1 MKPFLEALDE
11 RVLVCDGAMGTM
23 LYAKGIFINRC
34 FDALN
39 LTEPGRVAEVHQEYV
54 RAGADVLETNTFG
67 ANRIKLRGFGLADR
81 LRDINVEGA
90 RLARTAA
97 SGQAYVAGAI
107 GPLGIRIEPWGK
119 TGKDEAEAYFREQA
133 EALLA
138 GGVDLFILET
148 FRDVSE
154 LLAAIAAVRGACDL
168 PVIAQMTIEE
178 DGNSLDGTPP
188 EQFAPALEPYAD
200 VVGVNC
206 SIGPAPMLETIE
218 RMAAITRARLS
229 AQPNAGRP
237 RDIEGRNIYLSSPEY
252 IASYARR
259 FMSHGVRLVGGCC
272 GTTPEHIRQIKL
284 AVKAFAP
291 EVARAVARERT
302 GTASAPGL
310 GAGAVHPTDGPPSQ
324 QRPVGSHN
332 DPTSAKAAAVVTVV
346 DEAIPSVPRA
356 ERSRLARALV
366 EGRFATI
373 VELAP
378 PKGCVGDATIGRA
391 RLLKAHGVDVV
402 HIPDGPRGARM
413 SALSLAVLIQQNASI
428 ETVLQYSCR
437 DRNLLGMQSD
447 LLGAHAMGVR
457 NVMIVTGDAS
467 HVGDYPDATA
477 VFDVDSIGLTNV
489 VSRLNRGLD
498 IGGQTIGSP
507 TSFHIG
513 VQVNPG
519 AEDLEAEI
527 RRFEYKVEAGAEFA
541 VTKPLFDLGTFERF
555 FKRIESAR
563 LPLIIGLWPFES
575 VLNAEFMAN
584 EVPGVRVPDAVLERM
599 RRAGGPEAAAAEGVA
614 IAREVGCT
622 LKGTVQGVHVAAP
635 SGRIESAVEVLAGL
649 R

>member
-1 MKPFLEALDE
+1 MKPFLDAVDE

-23 LYAKGIFINRC
+23 LYSKGVFVNQC

-39 LTEPGRVAEVHQEYV
+39 LAESGPVAEVHGEYV
-54 RAGADVLETNTFG
+54 RAGADVIETNTFG
-67 ANRIKLRGFGLADR
+67 ANRIKLRGFGLAGR

-90 RLARTAA
+90 RLARDAA
-97 SGQAYVAGAI
+97 NGQAYIAGAI
-107 GPLGIRIEPWGK
+107 GPLGIRIEPWGRTSK
-119 TGKDEAEAYFREQA
+119 AEAEAYFREQA

-138 GGVDLFILET
+138 GGVDLFVMET
-148 FRDVSE
+148 FRDVTE
-154 LLAAIAAVRGACDL
+154 LLAATAAIRSICDL
-168 PVIAQMTIEE
+168 PMVAQMTIEE
-178 DGNSLDGTPP
+178 DGNSFDGAPP
-188 EQFAPALEPYAD
+188 EQFVPALEPHAD

-218 RMAAITRARLS
+218 RMSAITRARLS

-252 IASYARR
+252 VASYARR

-272 GTTPEHIRQIKL
+272 GTTPEHIRQIKM

-291 EVARAVARERT
+291 EVARVAGERAGAT
-302 GTASAPGL
+302 SAP
-310 GAGAVHPTDGPPSQ
+310 
-324 QRPVGSHN
+324 
-332 DPTSAKAAAVVTVV
+332 VTVV
-346 DEAIPSVPRA
+346 TIRDETVPSTPRA
-356 ERSRLARALV
+356 ERSQLARALA

-373 VELAP
+373 VELTP
-378 PKGCVGDATIGRA
+378 PKGFASDALIDRA
-391 RLLKAHGVDVV
+391 RVLKGHGVDII

-413 SALSLAVLIQQNASI
+413 SALSLAVLVQQNALV

-437 DRNLLGMQSD
+437 DRNLVGMQSD

-457 NVMIVTGDAS
+457 NVMIVTGDVS
-467 HVGDYPDATA
+467 HVGDYPNATA

-498 IGGQTIGSP
+498 IGGQAIGSP
-507 TSFHIG
+507 SSFHIG

-519 AEDLEAEI
+519 AENLDDQI

-541 VTKPLFDLGTFERF
+541 VTRPVFDPETFERF

-563 LPLIIGLWPFES
+563 LPLILGLWPFES

-584 EVPGVRVPDAVLERM
+584 EVPGVRVPDPVLERM
-599 RRAGGPEAAAAEGVA
+599 RRANSPEAARDEGVA
-614 IAREVGCT
+614 IAREVGFA
-622 LKGTVQGVHVAAP
+622 LKSMVQGAHVAAP
-635 SGRIESAVEVLAGL
+635 SGRIETAVEVLAGL